1 MVSPKTNT
9 PSEAV
14 SKLRQRAE
22 TLAKG
27 RAPVLEN
34 GTDSLPEEVRKVIHE
49 LLVHQIELELQ
60 NEELR
65 RAQAELD
72 AARTRYFDLY
82 DLAPVGY
89 CTLTEQGIIEEANL
103 TAAALLGVARA
114 ELVGQPMS
122 HFILAEDQDIYYRY
136 RRQLFATAEPQ
147 VCRLR
152 LLHPFGPPFWARLD
166 ATVAGEGESGA
177 LFCRVVL
184 SDISENKRT
193 EAALAESELRYRT
206 LADSGQALIWT
217 AGPDKQCDYFNQ
229 PWLDFTGRTLE
240 QEYGEG
246 WVQGVHPEDLDRC
259 MRIYA
264 AAFDKREKF
273 SMEYRLRHVSGDYRW
288 IQDDGTP
295 RFDGKGQFL
304 GYIGHCLD
312 ITARKKAEEKQE
324 ILLRQLIQAQKMESV
339 GRLAGGVAHDFNN
352 MLSIILGHVEM
363 AQERLDSSD
372 PLFTDLEEVRKAA
385 KRSVALTAQLL
396 AFARKQIV
404 APKVIDLNKTMEGI
418 LRMLRRL
425 IGENI
430 DLVWVPG
437 ADLWSVK
444 IDPSQ
449 LDQILANLCVN
460 ARDAIDG
467 VGKIFVETK
476 NTVFDL
482 EYCAVNLDFAPGEYV
497 LLVVSDNGCGMAKET
512 LDKLFEPFFTTKETG
527 KGTGLGLATV
537 YGIVKQNNGFIHVY
551 SEPGHGTTFNIYLPR
566 HLDKAELLRQGIP
579 AAPLHGGHETIL
591 LVEDELVILEMVT
604 IMLRRLEYTVLAT
617 TTPERA
623 IELAEKHDGKIHLLL
638 TDVIMPEM
646 NGRDLARRL
655 LSLYPDLKWLF
666 MSGYTADVIAH
677 HGVLDAGVNFI
688 GKPFSM
694 KALAAKVREV
704 LEQEEACQLPQGS
717 FN

>member
-1 MVSPKTNT
+1 
-9 PSEAV
+9 
-14 SKLRQRAE
+14 
-22 TLAKG
+22 
-27 RAPVLEN
+27 
-34 GTDSLPEEVRKVIHE
+34 
-49 LLVHQIELELQ
+49 
-60 NEELR
+60 
-65 RAQAELD
+65 
-72 AARTRYFDLY
+72 
-82 DLAPVGY
+82 VGY
-89 CTLTEQGIIEEANL
+89 CTITVQGIIEEANL
-103 TAAALLGVARA
+103 TAAVLLGVARGD
-114 ELVGQPMS
+114 LVGQLMS
-122 HFILAEDQDIYYRY
+122 HFVLPEDQDMYYRY

-152 LLHPFGPPFWARLD
+152 LLRPCGPPFWARLE
-166 ATVAGEGESGA
+166 ATVAGEGRNGS
-177 LFCRVVL
+177 LICRVVL
-184 SDISENKRT
+184 SDISENKRA

-217 AGPDKQCDYFNQ
+217 AGPDKQCEYFNQ

-246 WVQGVHPEDLDRC
+246 WVQGVHLEDLDRC
-259 MRIYA
+259 LKIYV

-273 SMEYRLRHVSGDYRW
+273 SMEYRLLHASGEYRW

-295 RFDGKGQFL
+295 RFDRMGQFL

-324 ILLRQLIQAQKMESV
+324 ILLGQLIQAQKMESV

-363 AQERLDSSD
+363 AQERLDPGSS
-372 PLFTDLEEVRKAA
+372 LFADLEEVRKAA

-404 APKVIDLNKTMEGI
+404 TPKVLNLNKTMEGI
-418 LRMLRRL
+418 LRMLQRL

-430 DLVWVPG
+430 DLAWVPG
-437 ADLWSVK
+437 ADLWSVRM
-444 IDPSQ
+444 DPSQ

-460 ARDAIDG
+460 ARDAIAG
-467 VGKIFVETK
+467 VGTIFVETK
-476 NTVFDL
+476 NAVFDA
-482 EYCAVNLDFAPGEYV
+482 EYCAVHLDFAPGEYV
-497 LLVVSDNGCGMAKET
+497 LLVVSDNGCGMDKET
-512 LDKLFEPFFTTKETG
+512 LTKLFEPFFTTKEIG

-566 HLDKAELLRQGIP
+566 HLDKAELLRHGIP

-604 IMLRRLEYTVLAT
+604 IMLRRLDYTVLAT
-617 TTPERA
+617 ATPGRA

-646 NGRDLARRL
+646 NGRDLSRRL
-655 LSLYPDLKWLF
+655 LSLHPDLKWLF
-666 MSGYTADVIAH
+666 MSGYTADIIAH
-677 HGVLDAGVNFI
+677 HGVLDEGVNFI
-688 GKPFSM
+688 GKPFTM
-694 KALAAKVREV
+694 KALATRVREV
-704 LEQEEACQLPQGS
+704 LDQEQTDHLSS
-717 FN
+717 FANS